1 MTFFGLIGNISR
13 SYPTLFIS
21 LIFLSILS
29 ALLEAIGLSL
39 ALPVLGKVLDENYD
53 LGNKLGEVLQ
63 FTNLETASP
72 HYLIGIL
79 LVVFLLKGSAYYL
92 VLYQAQKIA
101 VTVEKDIKGRIHRG
115 VLEAKMTFVRRTKIG
130 TLVNLINKETQTAV
144 VTIKYLSRYIASV
157 AGAVILLCFGLW
169 TAFWVIVGGLVLG
182 AAFLVFMRVLVVW
195 TNRESEKLLGLNN
208 KVSAVAI
215 EDLQAVELIQGMNL
229 KNQKMPLFSDLL
241 TLAVKV
247 KLRLESY
254 KAIMRAYQE
263 PAAILVIGLMVL
275 ALKSNSDYSIE
286 ASLIATLLLYR
297 TYQKL
302 MGIQE
307 AKRTIVSGLP
317 SFDLCSRFLEDVGQ
331 STDKSHG
338 GKVINHSPS
347 IMFSGVGFSYSNAPV
362 FKSLDWSIK
371 ENQLV
376 VVLGPS
382 GSGKSTLVRMLLGF
396 LEPDAG
402 SIRVSGVNFE
412 SLDIEAWRES
422 IGLVLQET
430 DLFNGTIKE
439 NILIANPRATEKDLN
454 LAVEQAGV
462 RSYIDGLSDGYN
474 TQVGERGAKLS
485 GGQKQRLA
493 LARAFIRSPRLL
505 ILDEPTSSL
514 DSYSAKMINEALER
528 KRGEFTSI
536 IFSHRKEIIDIADAV
551 YQIDQQRIRK
561 WSGS

>member
-1 MTFFGLIGNISR
+1 
-13 SYPTLFIS
+13 
-21 LIFLSILS
+21 
-29 ALLEAIGLSL
+29 
-39 ALPVLGKVLDENYD
+39 
-53 LGNKLGEVLQ
+53 
-63 FTNLETASP
+63 
-72 HYLIGIL
+72 
-79 LVVFLLKGSAYYL
+79 
-92 VLYQAQKIA
+92 IA
-101 VTVEKDIKGRIHRG
+101 VTVEKDIKERIHRG
-115 VLEAKMTFVRRTKIG
+115 VLEAKMTFVRRTKTG

-144 VTIKYLSRYIASV
+144 VTIKYLSRYIAYV
-157 AGAVILLCFGLW
+157 VGAVILLCFGLW

-182 AAFLVFMRVLVVW
+182 AAFLGFMKVLVVW

-208 KVSAVAI
+208 KVSAIAI

-229 KNQKMPLFSDLL
+229 KNQKMSPFSDLL

-254 KAIMRAYQE
+254 KAIMRAFQE
-263 PAAILVIGLMVL
+263 PAAILVIGLMVFV
-275 ALKSNSDYSIE
+275 LKSSSNYSIE
-286 ASLIATLLLYR
+286 TSLIATLLLYR

-307 AKRTIVSGLP
+307 AKRNIVSGLP
-317 SFDLCSRFLEDVGQ
+317 SYDLCSRFLEDVGQ
-331 STDKSHG
+331 SADKSHD
-338 GKVINHSPS
+338 GKLIDCSPS
-347 IMFSGVGFSYSNAPV
+347 IMFSGVGFSYSNTPV

-371 ENQLV
+371 ENELV

-402 SIRVSGVNFE
+402 SISVSGLDFE

-430 DLFNGTIKE
+430 VLLNGTIKE
-439 NILIANPRATEKDLN
+439 NILIANPRATEQDLN

-462 RSYIDGLSDGYN
+462 RSYIDGLSNGYN

-536 IFSHRKEIIDIADAV
+536 IFSHRKEIIDVADAV